1 LNRAEAIMKP
11 EKPKREPKQ
20 RRPAVTPEE
29 ADDSDFEPPDPSI
42 PKPYQLPGLIQPPM
56 HLRITG

>member
-1 LNRAEAIMKP
+1 MKP